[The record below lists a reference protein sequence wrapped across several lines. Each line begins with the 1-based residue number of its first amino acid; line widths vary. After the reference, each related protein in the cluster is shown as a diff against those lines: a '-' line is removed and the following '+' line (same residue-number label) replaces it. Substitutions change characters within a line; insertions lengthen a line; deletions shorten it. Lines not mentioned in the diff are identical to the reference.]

1 MKNLGKIFILA
12 FLQVGVILTLPLFMT
27 DAAKESP
34 IVPTAAVMAEVV
46 ETDPPTV
53 EQEMRIRLLVDGIE
67 QEMNLEEYLVGVV
80 AAEMPASFEPEA
92 LKAQAVAAR
101 SYAMFRIASNAH
113 GGAICSDY
121 GCCQAWLSEEQLQE
135 KWVAAYD
142 DYSEKIRTAVSE
154 TKGQCLSYNGEAILA
169 AFHSSSGGKTES
181 SENVFGQALPYLV
194 SVESREDPAA
204 VPNYIS
210 TVELTESEL
219 YSAVAAWNAAAAVRV
234 SDGALL
240 SEAVFSTS
248 GRLMSVKLCGE
259 AVSGSELRS
268 IFALRST
275 DVSWQRSESGLC
287 FTVTGY
293 GHGVGM
299 SQYGANNMA
308 KLGSSWEEIVLH
320 YYPGADIVPVSA
332 IAGNSEVL

>member
-12 FLQVGVILTLPLFMT
+12 FLQVGVILALPLFMS
-27 DAAKESP
+27 DSAKELYA
-34 IVPTAAVMAEVV
+34 VPTAAVMAEVV
-46 ETDPPTV
+46 ESEPPVT
-53 EQEMRIRLLVDGIE
+53 EQEIKIRLLADGE
-67 QEMNLEEYLVGVV
+67 EREMSLEDYLQGVV

-101 SYAMFRIASNAH
+101 TYAMYRIASNAH
-113 GGAICSDY
+113 NGAICSDY
-121 GCCQAWLSEEQLQE
+121 GCCQAWLSEEQLRE
-135 KWVAAYD
+135 KWAAAYD
-142 DYSEKIRTAVSE
+142 DYSEKIRAAVIE
-154 TKGQCLSYNGEAILA
+154 TEGQCLSYKGEAILA

-181 SENVFGQALPYLV
+181 SENVFGQALPYLI

-219 YSAVAAWNAAAAVRV
+219 YSAVAAWNADAAVRV
-234 SDGALL
+234 SEGALL

-248 GRLMSVKLCGE
+248 GRLVSVKLCGE
-259 AVSGSELRS
+259 EVSGSELRN

-275 DVSWQRSESGLC
+275 DVSWQRSENGIS

-308 KLGSSWEEIVLH
+308 KMGSGWEEIVLH
-320 YYPGADIVPVSA
+320 YYSGADIVPVSA
-332 IAGNSEVL
+332 ISGNSEAL

>member
-12 FLQVGVILTLPLFMT
+12 FLQVGVILALPLFMT
-27 DAAKESP
+27 DAAKDAP
-34 IVPTAAVMAEVV
+34 AAPTAAVMAEVV
-46 ETDPPTV
+46 ETEPPAV
-53 EQEMRIRLLVDGIE
+53 DSGMRIRLLVEGIE
-67 QEMNLEEYLVGVV
+67 REMNLEDYLLGVV

-101 SYAMFRIASNAH
+101 SYAMYRIASNAH

-121 GCCQAWLSEEQLQE
+121 GCCQAWLSAEQLQE
-135 KWVAAYD
+135 KWAAAYD
-142 DYSEKIRTAVSE
+142 DYSERIRAAVME
-154 TKGQCLSYNGEAILA
+154 TEGQCLTYKGEAILA

-219 YSAVAAWNAAAAVRV
+219 YSAVAAWNEDAAVRV
-234 SDGALL
+234 SEGALL

-275 DVSWQRSESGLC
+275 DVSWQRSENGIS

-299 SQYGANNMA
+299 SQYGANSMA
-308 KLGSSWEEIVLH
+308 KQGSGWEEIVLH
-320 YYPGADIVPVSA
+320 YYPGTDIVPVST
-332 IAGNSEVL
+332 IAESIAVL